1 MVLIPVASR
10 HPPAVPAGPNAPGLR
25 PLLPLYL
32 VIFVAFLGYAMMVT
46 LFVPML
52 VGHNGFLPP
61 EAGAGRR
68 SLLVGIL
75 LAIYP
80 IGQFVGSPVIG
91 VLSDR
96 YGRKPVLMVSLAA
109 AVGSYAVIALG
120 VDLRSIPLIGV
131 GCLAGGLSE
140 SNIAIVQSAVSDV
153 APPAERARLFG
164 YVYSACSVGYIAGPV
179 VGGQI
184 AVLAGWSTPFWI
196 VVVLLVATALW
207 VRRSFAET
215 HPAEPGRP
223 IDVAAG
229 LRNLATV
236 FTDRPIRALYLVNFL
251 FYLALFGYFRV
262 ILLYVAQRFHMDV
275 EQSTVYY
282 AYLAGMSLTASL
294 LLVGP
299 MISRFGL
306 RRLAVGSAVL
316 SGLAMIV
323 VVLPQSAIW
332 LWFTAPPCSLIGTLT
347 LASCA
352 AILANSVEGD
362 REGRV
367 MGNNQALQVGAE
379 GIGAVLGGVLAAV
392 MVALPLM
399 VFGVLLILTGALLS
413 TLPRTAPVASIAS

>member
-1 MVLIPVASR
+1 GV
-10 HPPAVPAGPNAPGLR
+10 
-25 PLLPLYL
+25 
-32 VIFVAFLGYAMMVT
+32 
-46 LFVPML
+46 
-52 VGHNGFLPP
+52 
-61 EAGAGRR
+61 
-68 SLLVGIL
+68 L

-96 YGRKPVLMVSLAA
+96 YGRKPVLMASLAA
-109 AVGSYAVIALG
+109 AVCSYAVIALG
-120 VDLRSIPLIGV
+120 IEVRSILLIGV

-153 APPAERARLFG
+153 AAPNERPRLFG

-196 VVVLLVATALW
+196 VVFLLVATAIW
-207 VRRSFAET
+207 VRGSFAET
-215 HPAEPGRP
+215 HPAEPARK
-223 IDVAAG
+223 IDAFAG
-229 LRNLATV
+229 VRNLATV
-236 FTDRPIRALYLVNFL
+236 FTDRPIRGLYLVNFL

-262 ILLYVAQRFHMDV
+262 ILLYVAEQFHMSV

-282 AYLAGMSLTASL
+282 AYLAAMSLTASL

-299 MISRFGL
+299 LTRRFGL
-306 RRLAVGSAVL
+306 RRLAIGSAVL

-323 VVLPQSAIW
+323 VVLPRSAIW
-332 LWFTAPPCSLIGTLT
+332 LWFTAAPCSLIGTLT

-352 AILANSVEGD
+352 AILANSVDGD

-379 GIGAVLGGVLAAV
+379 GIGAVAGGAMAAILV
-392 MVALPLM
+392 PLPLM
-399 VFGVLLILTGALLS
+399 VFGVLLILTGLLLS
-413 TLPRTAPVASIAS
+413 ALSRAAPAVSLAS